1 VSDTANSAEVAPLT
15 VSTIPEVIK
24 RAQALFA
31 DDEAFVEPDQRL
43 TYGQL
48 IDQIHI
54 AGAAFIASGI
64 EPGDRVSIWAPNIS
78 EWAIAAFGLYLVG
91 GVLVPL
97 NTRYKGTEAGYVLDK
112 ASSKMLFTVTD
123 FLSTDY
129 VELLNSV
136 ERQDRLEDI
145 VVMRGAV
152 PNGAVS
158 WSDFLD
164 RAGHVD
170 TMQVTMRANAVTPD
184 DVSDILFTSGTTGS
198 PKGAMLVHGASV
210 RAFWAWAELVGLTA
224 EDRYLIINPFFHSFG
239 LKAGLLASLL
249 KGCAMVPQPIFDVP
263 DVMARVAAERISM
276 IPGPPTIYQAMLNHP
291 NLSEFDMTSLRLAVT
306 GAASI
311 PVELIYQMRERLDFE
326 RIVTAYGLTEAT
338 GIATVARSGDS
349 PETIARTSGRAIP
362 GVELKL
368 VNQDGSLAA
377 AGEPGEL
384 WLRGYNV
391 MAGYLDNPEATEE
404 AITQDGWL
412 KTGDIAVMDDDG
424 NLSITDR
431 SKDMFIVGGFNAYPA
446 EIENLLLRAPN
457 VAQAAVIGVPDERLG
472 EVPMAFVIPVAGKT
486 ATSEEIIDW
495 ARDNMANFKVPRRVE
510 IVDAFPLNPSGKV
523 LKYVLRDRVASG
535 GSDSQK

>member
-1 VSDTANSAEVAPLT
+1 MSDTANSAEVAPLT

>member
-1 VSDTANSAEVAPLT
+1 MSDTANSAEVAPLT

-210 RAFWAWAELVGLTA
+210 RAFWTWAELVGLTA

-362 GVELKL
+362 GVEVKL

-424 NLSITDR
+424 NVSITDR

-486 ATSEEIIDW
+486 ATSDEIIDW

>member
-495 ARDNMANFKVPRRVE
+495 DESK
-510 IVDAFPLNPSGKV
+510 
-523 LKYVLRDRVASG
+523 
-535 GSDSQK
+535 